1 MHPGLVGVLTDARPE
16 ADAGPATEA
25 RFLMCPPL
33 HYAVSYSINPWM
45 NPGSWQSAGSALHE
59 EAEQQWFGL
68 HDTLLALG
76 AAIDFV
82 EPEPNLPDLVF
93 TANAAIVLDGKALL
107 ARFRHPERR
116 GEEPIFGAAL
126 RALKERAEIDT
137 ILEMPQDVWLE
148 GAGDCIWDLVRHRF
162 WMGFGP
168 RSHREAADVV
178 AESFGVDCVALELSD
193 PSFYHLDTAFCPL
206 PSGDVIYYPGAFSE
220 RALQAIEERVAP
232 GYRIAID
239 HEDAARF
246 AANAVPLNGS
256 IVLSSC
262 SERLRRRLEE
272 RGFAVVATPL
282 QAFLRSGGSACC
294 LTLRLDH
301 RSRSGSGATA

>member
-1 MHPGLVGVLTDARPE
+1 MHPGLADARLQP
-16 ADAGPATEA
+16 ASSPATEA

-45 NPGSWQSAGSALHE
+45 NPGSWKSGGSALHE
-59 EAEQQWFGL
+59 EAEQQWFAL

-82 EPEPNLPDLVF
+82 DPELNLPDLVF

-116 GEEPIFGAAL
+116 GEEPIFGSAL
-126 RALKERAEIDT
+126 RALKERAEIDA
-137 ILEMPQDVWLE
+137 IMEMPAGVWLE
-148 GAGDCIWDLVRHRF
+148 GAGDCIWDPVRRQF

-178 AESFGVDCVALELSD
+178 TEGFGAECVALELSD
-193 PSFYHLDTAFCPL
+193 SSFYHLDTAFCPL
-206 PSGDVIYYPGAFSE
+206 PSGDVIYYPGAFGESGL
-220 RALQAIEERVAP
+220 RAIEERVTP
-232 GYRIAID
+232 DHRLAID
-239 HEDAARF
+239 HEDATRF

-256 IVLSSC
+256 LVLSSC

-301 RSRSGSGATA
+301 RSRGNGAGA

>member
-1 MHPGLVGVLTDARPE
+1 MHPGLADARLQP
-16 ADAGPATEA
+16 AASPATEA

-45 NPGSWQSAGSALHE
+45 NPGSWKSGGSALHE
-59 EAEQQWFGL
+59 EAEQQWFAL

-82 EPEPNLPDLVF
+82 DPELNLPDLVF

-116 GEEPIFGAAL
+116 GEEPIFGSAL
-126 RALKERAEIDT
+126 RALKERAEIDA
-137 ILEMPQDVWLE
+137 IMEMPAGVWLE
-148 GAGDCIWDLVRHRF
+148 GAGDCIWDPVRRQF

-178 AESFGVDCVALELSD
+178 TEGFGAECVALELSD
-193 PSFYHLDTAFCPL
+193 SSFYHLDTAFCPL
-206 PSGDVIYYPGAFSE
+206 PSGDVIYYPGAFGESGL
-220 RALQAIEERVAP
+220 RAIEERVTP
-232 GYRIAID
+232 DHRLAID
-239 HEDAARF
+239 HEDATRF

-256 IVLSSC
+256 LVLSSC

-301 RSRSGSGATA
+301 RSRGNGAGA

>member
-1 MHPGLVGVLTDARPE
+1 MHPGLADIV
-16 ADAGPATEA
+16 ADALPEPAASLATEA
-25 RFLMCPPL
+25 RFLMCPPR

-45 NPGSWQSAGSALHE
+45 NPVSWKSSGSALHE
-59 EAEQQWFGL
+59 EAEQQWFAL

-76 AAIDFV
+76 AAIDFID
-82 EPEPNLPDLVF
+82 PEPNLPDLVF

-107 ARFRHPERR
+107 ARFRLPERQ

-126 RALKERAEIDT
+126 LALRERIEIDS
-137 ILEMPQDVWLE
+137 IMEMPEGIWLE
-148 GAGDCIWDLVRHRF
+148 GAGDCIWDAVRRQF

-168 RSHREAADVV
+168 RSHREAAHVV
-178 AESFGVDCVALELSD
+178 SESFSVECVALELSD

-206 PSGDVIYYPGAFSE
+206 PSGDLISYPGAFSKTGLRAIKE
-220 RALQAIEERVAP
+220 RMTRGHRV
-232 GYRIAID
+232 AID
-239 HEDAARF
+239 HEDATRF

-256 IVLSSC
+256 IILSSC

-301 RSRSGSGATA
+301 RSRRGSGSA